1 MRNLLKIEGYEL
13 LSQKV
18 YRILKTEIV
27 KRYLKPGT
35 KLLEVKIAKQMG
47 VSRTPIREAIRE
59 LAAEGFVKII
69 PNQGVIVSIASIEDT
84 QEVLQIRSVLEGLAA
99 RLATKVINGEEIK
112 ELEKYIEQMEYYA
125 NKDNALA
132 FSKIDVEFHELILNI
147 CGNNRLIQI
156 RKNLSDHAHRYRI
169 RSLSIPGRLKDSLKE
184 HQEIV
189 KALKRKDSEQ
199 AGRLSQ
205 KHIENVLKNILAHES
220 KEEDKNKNVLN

>member
-1 MRNLLKIEGYEL
+1 MGNLSKIEGYEL

-27 KRYLKPGT
+27 KRNLKPGT

-47 VSRTPIREAIRE
+47 VSRTPVREAIRE
-59 LAAEGFVKII
+59 LVAEGFVKMI

-156 RKNLSDHAHRYRI
+156 RKNLSDQAHRYRI
-169 RSLSIPGRLKDSLKE
+169 RSLSIPGRLKHSLKE

-220 KEEDKNKNVLN
+220 KEEDKNKNA

>member
-156 RKNLSDHAHRYRI
+156 RKNLSDQAHRYRI
-169 RSLSIPGRLKDSLKE
+169 RSLSIPGRLKHSLKE

-220 KEEDKNKNVLN
+220 KEEDKNKNA

>member
-1 MRNLLKIEGYEL
+1 MGNLSKIEGYEL

-18 YRILKTEIV
+18 YRILKTGIV
-27 KRYLKPGT
+27 KKYLKPGT

-47 VSRTPIREAIRE
+47 VSRTPVREAIRE
-59 LAAEGFVKII
+59 LAAEGFVKMI

-132 FSKIDVEFHELILNI
+132 FSKMDVEFHELILNI

-156 RKNLSDHAHRYRI
+156 RKNLSDQAHRYRI
-169 RSLSIPGRLKDSLKE
+169 RSLSIPGRLRHSLKE
-184 HQEIV
+184 HQEILE
-189 KALKRKDSEQ
+189 ALKRKDSEQ
-199 AGRLSQ
+199 ADKLSQ

-220 KEEDKNKNVLN
+220 KEEDKNKNA